1 MQFGLRWILEA
12 LEGACAM
19 AKTFLDHI
27 GEIEDPRIPGM
38 VHYPLSEILLVILVG
53 FLCRAEDFDEMEY
66 LCGEELVWFRKLL
79 PFARGVAPAQTM
91 RRTLARLNPRHLETA
106 FSGWVAGLQSQV
118 RGVIAIDGKTL
129 RGSKHSADGAGAL
142 HLVQAYAHEAGL
154 VLASCATQAKSNE
167 ITAIPELLAMIDI
180 HGAIITIDA
189 MGTQTEI
196 ARTIITGGGDYV
208 LALKGNQGSLHAD
221 VATWFADPG
230 LAGISKAHSSVD
242 DGHGRIE
249 ERTALAADAAWLAK
263 RHPNW
268 SKLSSIVAVRARRT
282 NKKSGAV
289 SCETRLYISSLPP
302 DPEALAAAIR
312 AHWSIENNLHWVLD
326 VSFNEDQCRVR
337 KDHAPQNLAIIRRIA
352 LNMLKKEPSKMPIKQ
367 KRLKAM
373 LDTRFRSRI
382 FAC

>member
-1 MQFGLRWILEA
+1 
-12 LEGACAM
+12 M

-38 VHYPLSEILLVILVG
+38 VHYPLAEILLVILVG

-66 LCGEELVWFRKLL
+66 LGTEELDWFRKLL
-79 PFARGVAPAQTM
+79 PFAQGVAPAQTM
-91 RRTLARLNPRHLETA
+91 RRTLARLNPRQLEAA
-106 FSGWVAGLQSQV
+106 FSAWVAELGARV

-129 RGSKHSADGAGAL
+129 RGSKHSADGTGAL

-154 VLASCATQAKSNE
+154 VLASCATRTKSNE

-180 HGAIITIDA
+180 HGAIVTIDA

-196 ARTIITGGGDYV
+196 ARLIIKGGGDYV
-208 LALKGNQGSLHAD
+208 LALKGNQGTLHAD
-221 VATWFADPG
+221 VATWFGDPG
-230 LAGISKAHSSVD
+230 LAGISKAHRSVET
-242 DGHGRIE
+242 GHGRLE
-249 ERTALAADAAWLAK
+249 ERTVRAADAGWLAK

-268 SKLSSIVAVRARRT
+268 SKLSSIVAVTAART

-302 DPEALAAAIR
+302 NPEALAAAIR
-312 AHWSIENNLHWVLD
+312 AHWSIENNLHWTLD
-326 VSFNEDQCRVR
+326 VAFHEDQCRIR
-337 KDHAPQNLAIIRRIA
+337 KDHAPQNLAMIRRVA
-352 LNMLKKEPSKMPIKQ
+352 LNMLKNETSKMPIKR

-373 LDTRFRSRI
+373 IDTKFRSLVLT
-382 FAC
+382 C